1 MGGAEAQQKDMSDP
15 AASAA
20 HRQAA
25 APEAAY
31 VAVRDVAK
39 VYRTRSGNVDA
50 ISRAD
55 FTVPRGEFVA
65 ILGPSGCGKSTLLM
79 MCAGLESTTS
89 GAITIAG
96 QPMTGPRTS
105 IGVMF
110 QDSTL
115 LPWKSVLEN
124 ILFPI
129 RILHRPV
136 GNYRDRA
143 RALIEQVGLAGFE
156 NKRPH
161 ELSGGMR
168 QRVAICRALIY
179 DPDILL
185 MDEPFSSLDAITRD
199 EMNDALLD
207 IWQRYTKTGLF
218 VTHSIREAVLLADR
232 VLVMDRRPSRI
243 IEDLAIP
250 FKRPRTA
257 EIGDT
262 AEFVKICAH
271 LRNLIE
277 HGHKGLP
284 AGGNGVIEMRKPAGP
299 QS

>member
-1 MGGAEAQQKDMSDP
+1 MID
-15 AASAA
+15 
-20 HRQAA
+20 AA
-25 APEAAY
+25 ADISRKTAADPDAAFI
-31 VAVRDVAK
+31 AVSDVAK
-39 VYRTRSGNVDA
+39 VYRTGSSSVEA
-50 ISRAD
+50 ISHAS
-55 FTVPRGEFVA
+55 FTVPKGQFVA
-65 ILGPSGCGKSTLLM
+65 ILGQSGCGKSTLLM

-89 GAITIAG
+89 GQITIAG
-96 QPMTGPRTS
+96 QAMTAPRTS

-129 RILHRPV
+129 RILRRPAR
-136 GNYRDRA
+136 GYRDRA
-143 RALIEQVGLAGFE
+143 FVLIEQVGLKGFE
-156 NKRPH
+156 NRRPH

-185 MDEPFSSLDAITRD
+185 MDEPFSALDAITRD
-199 EMNDALLD
+199 EMNEALLD

-243 IEDLAIP
+243 IEDLTIP
-250 FKRPRTA
+250 FKRPRTN
-257 EIGDT
+257 EVSDS
-262 AEFVKICAH
+262 AEFVKICSH
-271 LRNLIE
+271 LRSLIE
-277 HGHKGLP
+277 HGHGSRAPGAP
-284 AGGNGVIEMRKPAGP
+284 AVVTMRPAAGP
-299 QS
+299 SS

>member
-1 MGGAEAQQKDMSDP
+1 MGRAEARQAGMIIP
-15 AASAA
+15 AANTGEKTTADPDAA
-20 HRQAA
+20 CI
-25 APEAAY
+25 EIS
-31 VAVRDVAK
+31 DVAK
-39 VYRTRSGNVDA
+39 VYHTRSGNVEA
-50 ISRAD
+50 INHAS
-55 FTVPRGEFVA
+55 FTVPKGEFVA

-79 MCAGLESTTS
+79 MCAGLEAATS
-89 GAITIAG
+89 GSIRIAG
-96 QPMTGPRTS
+96 RPMTGPRTS

-129 RILHRPV
+129 RILRRPARD
-136 GNYRDRA
+136 YRDRA
-143 RALIEQVGLAGFE
+143 RALIEQVGLVGFE

-185 MDEPFSSLDAITRD
+185 MDEPFSALDAITRD

-243 IEDLAIP
+243 IEDLAVP
-250 FKRPRTA
+250 FKRPRTNDIA
-257 EIGDT
+257 DSQ
-262 AEFVKICAH
+262 EFGRICAH
-271 LRNLIE
+271 LRSLIE
-277 HGHKGLP
+277 HGHKGRTQT
-284 AGGNGVIEMRKPAGP
+284 NGVVEMRVVTGP
-299 QS
+299 QQ

>member
-1 MGGAEAQQKDMSDP
+1 MMGP
-15 AASAA
+15 AATIGQKTTADPDAA
-20 HRQAA
+20 FI
-25 APEAAY
+25 E
-31 VAVRDVAK
+31 VSDVAK
-39 VYRTRSGNVDA
+39 VYRTRGSNIEA
-50 ISRAD
+50 INHAN
-55 FTVPRGEFVA
+55 FTVPKGEFVA

-79 MCAGLESTTS
+79 MCAGLETATS
-89 GAITIAG
+89 GRISIAG

-105 IGVMF
+105 VGVMF

-129 RILHRPV
+129 RILRRPV
-136 GNYRDRA
+136 REYRDRA
-143 RALIEQVGLAGFE
+143 RALIEQVDLAGFE

-185 MDEPFSSLDAITRD
+185 MDEPFSALDAITRD

-232 VLVMDRRPSRI
+232 ILVMDQRPSQI
-243 IEDLAIP
+243 IEDLAVP
-250 FKRPRTA
+250 FKRPRSNDIA
-257 EIGDT
+257 DGQ
-262 AEFVKICAH
+262 EFGRICAH
-271 LRNLIE
+271 LRGLIE
-277 HGHKGLP
+277 RGHKGR
-284 AGGNGVIEMRKPAGP
+284 AQANDVVEMRVATGP
-299 QS
+299 QR